1 MIEAIKKFA
10 NGYRATAIQKTMGH
24 EGSGWTATIMKDG
37 KVLGEAADYG
47 DGGPVHIRFT
57 NREDEQ
63 ALTAYGKEKYP
74 DFQYELAGTFLGE
87 LVNYEL
93 AIKSLKTK
101 AKKKLMKAEEGEL
114 DSNGVA
120 KSYTSWNAPD
130 SPELRAKILAN
141 EPNTVFLNDELAG
154 WLEVKKPKK

>member
-10 NGYRATAIQKTMGH
+10 SGYRAISIKATTGM

-37 KVLGEAADYG
+37 RVLGEAADYG

-63 ALTAYGKEKYP
+63 ALYAHGKETYP
-74 DFQYELAGTFLGE
+74 QFPYEQAGTFLGE

-93 AIKSLKTK
+93 AIKSLRTK

-120 KSYTSWNAPD
+120 KSYCSWNAPD
-130 SPELRAKILAN
+130 SPELRAKILAE
-141 EPNTVFLNDELAG
+141 EPNTVFLNDELQQ
-154 WLEVKKPKK
+154 WQEVKKPRK

>member
-10 NGYRATAIQKTMGH
+10 SGYRAIGIQKTMGM

-37 KVLGEAADYG
+37 KVLGEASDYG

-63 ALTAYGKEKYP
+63 ALYAHGKETYP
-74 DFQYELAGTFLGE
+74 QFQYEQAGTFLGE

-93 AIKSLKTK
+93 AIKSLRTK

-114 DSNGVA
+114 DENGVA
-120 KSYTSWNAPD
+120 KSYTAWNAPD
-130 SPELRAKILAN
+130 SPELRAKILAK
-141 EPNTVFLNDELAG
+141 EPNTVFLNDELQ
-154 WLEVKKPKK
+154 LLEEVKKPRK

>member
-10 NGYRATAIQKTMGH
+10 ADYRAISIKATTGH
-24 EGSGWTATIMKDG
+24 EGSGWIATIMKTG
-37 KVLGEAADYG
+37 RVLGEAADYG

-57 NREDEQ
+57 NKVDEQ
-63 ALTAYGKEKYP
+63 ALYAHGKATYP
-74 DFQYELAGTFLGE
+74 QFQYEQAGTFLGE

-120 KSYTSWNAPD
+120 SSYTSWNAPD
-130 SPELRAKILAN
+130 SPELRAKILAK
-141 EPNTVFLNDELAG
+141 EPNTVFLNDQLQQWEDI
-154 WLEVKKPKK
+154 KKPRK